1 VADQATR
8 GAARLAAGIALP
20 VALIAGLLA
29 YRLFGGFGAGTPRPA
44 VSPTPQATG
53 VVAMPAPSLPERPA
67 TVCRALL
74 AALPQALRDQRRRPV
89 SAGPEQNAAYG
100 DPPITLACGNGPKP
114 PVGLTDDVYAL
125 SGVCWFARPG
135 QGSTA
140 WTALDREVTITVTVP
155 DSYPGQ
161 GQWVI
166 EFSAPIVSAVPATT
180 ANVPSGCQAR
190 SGAS

>member
-20 VALIAGLLA
+20 VALLAGLLA
-29 YRLFGGFGAGTPRPA
+29 FWVFGGFGGSDRAQPAASSPR
-44 VSPTPQATG
+44 PQATG
-53 VVAMPAPSLPERPA
+53 PVAMPAPSLPARPA

-74 AALPQALRDQRRRPV
+74 STLPDTLRDRTRRPV

-100 DPPITLACGNGPKP
+100 DPAITLACGAGPRP
-114 PVGLTDDVYAL
+114 SVDPVAEVYPL
-125 SGVCWFARPG
+125 SGVCWYAVPG
-135 QGSTA
+135 PDTTA

-155 DSYPGQ
+155 NSYSGQ

-166 EFSAPIVSAVPATT
+166 GFSGPIVASVPAVTS
-180 ANVPSGCQAR
+180 VPSGCR
-190 SGAS
+190 